1 MTDLPYGW
9 VSKPLSEV
17 LEESIGGIWGSEPG
31 SAEVDVSV
39 LRVTE
44 MKADGRLEPST
55 AARRSVSAKQVASRE
70 LRVGDIILEKSGGG
84 PKSPV
89 GRVGI
94 IDSTTAGYLFSNFMQ
109 LLRPATETVQPDF
122 LFQYLVYFQATGQTA
137 PMQTATTNIRNIKM
151 PDYLASGVPLPPL
164 AEQQRIVEILE
175 EQFSRLDAAL
185 ASIRTVRE
193 KAAAFR
199 RSLLQAAFHGALAG
213 DSAVSIPSDWSL
225 LSLDEVSEVRLGR
238 QRSPRNHSGPQM
250 RPYLRAAN
258 VTWQGLDLTDV
269 KEMNFSDEELRV
281 LCLKSGDILVG
292 EASGSPN
299 EVGKA
304 AVFQGEIENCCFQNT
319 LLRVRP
325 LSIDTRYLHYFLTG
339 TAMSGAYARES
350 RGVGISHLGRAK
362 LASWPV
368 PVAPAPEQQ
377 RIGEM
382 LDEQFSRL
390 DAALVVANQL
400 EARFASERRS
410 ILHAAFAG
418 TLTAQWRETN
428 HG

>member
-1 MTDLPYGW
+1 MTELPDGWQADNIGTIADTQLGKMLNSSKQTGTAAMPYLRNINLRWGGFDLSDVKEMDIFHDEREQFTLRTGDLLICEGGEPGRCAVWKSDLPMAFQNAMHRVRPKAT
-9 VSKPLSEV
+9 VSADFLALQVESQVRNGELDHLFSGVTIKHFSQQKLRGVEV
-17 LEESIGGIWGSEPG
+17 LI
-31 SAEVDVSV
+31 
-39 LRVTE
+39 
-44 MKADGRLEPST
+44 
-55 AARRSVSAKQVASRE
+55 
-70 LRVGDIILEKSGGG
+70 
-84 PKSPV
+84 
-89 GRVGI
+89 
-94 IDSTTAGYLFSNFMQ
+94 
-109 LLRPATETVQPDF
+109 
-122 LFQYLVYFQATGQTA
+122 
-137 PMQTATTNIRNIKM
+137 
-151 PDYLASGVPLPPL
+151 PPL

-193 KAAAFR
+193 NAAAFR

-238 QRSPRNHSGPQM
+238 QRSPRNHSGPQL

-269 KEMNFSDEELRV
+269 KEMNFSDEELSV

-390 DAALVVANQL
+390 DAALVVTNQL
-400 EARFASERRS
+400 EARIVSERRS
-410 ILHAAFAG
+410 LLHAAFSGA
-418 TLTAQWRETN
+418 LTEQWRTTHN
-428 HG
+428 G

>member
-1 MTDLPYGW
+1 MSQVQTPETWKTVTLDGAADVVMGQSPPGTSYNERG
-9 VSKPLSEV
+9 E
-17 LEESIGGIWGSEPG
+17 GEPFFQG
-31 SAEVDVSV
+31 KAEFGELHPTV
-39 LRVTE
+39 RKWT
-44 MKADGRLEPST
+44 T
-55 AARRSVSAKQVASRE
+55 AGTKRA
-70 LRVGDIILEKSGGG
+70 LVGDILMSVRA
-84 PKSPV
+84 PV
-89 GRVGI
+89 G
-94 IDSTTAGYLFSNFMQ
+94 
-109 LLRPATETVQPDF
+109 P
-122 LFQYLVYFQATGQTA
+122 
-137 PMQTATTNIRNIKM
+137 TNIAKVDCVIGRGLAAIRARSEINQT
-151 PDYLASGVPLPPL
+151 YLLWILRSLEQEIASKGTGTTFDAISGDSLRGTIVPIPPIR
-164 AEQQRIVEILE
+164 EQERIVEVLE

-193 KAAAFR
+193 KASAFR

-269 KEMNFSDEELRV
+269 KEMNFSDEELSV

-390 DAALVVANQL
+390 DAALVVTNQL
-400 EARFASERRS
+400 EARIVSERRS
-410 ILHAAFAG
+410 LLHAAFSGA
-418 TLTAQWRETN
+418 LTEQWRTTHN
-428 HG
+428 G

>member
-1 MTDLPYGW
+1 MTVLPTGWQLEPVKNIAREGDFFDGDWVESKDQDPTGRVRLVQLADVGEGNFRDKSSRWLRDDQADGLGASYLEAGDLLIARMPDPMGRCCQMPTLPYR
-9 VSKPLSEV
+9 
-17 LEESIGGIWGSEPG
+17 SIT
-31 SAEVDVSV
+31 AVDVAV
-39 LRVTE
+39 LRIGR
-44 MKADGRLEPST
+44 ADIS
-55 AARRSVSAKQVASRE
+55 
-70 LRVGDIILEKSGGG
+70 
-84 PKSPV
+84 PKFVMWALNSP
-89 GRVGI
+89 
-94 IDSTTAGYLFSNFMQ
+94 A
-109 LLRPATETVQPDF
+109 
-122 LFQYLVYFQATGQTA
+122 
-137 PMQTATTNIRNIKM
+137 IRISITS
-151 PDYLASGVPLPPL
+151 LASGTTRQRVSRKNLGAIEVSVPPL
-164 AEQQRIVEILE
+164 AEQKRIVEILE

-185 ASIRTVRE
+185 TSIRTVQE
-193 KAAAFR
+193 KVAAFR

-213 DSAVSIPSDWSL
+213 DSAVSIPSDWNL

-368 PVAPAPEQQ
+368 PVAPAPEQR

-390 DAALVVANQL
+390 DAALVVTNQL
-400 EARFASERRS
+400 EARIVSERRS
-410 ILHAAFAG
+410 LLHAAFSG
-418 TLTAQWRETN
+418 TLTAQWRETHN
-428 HG
+428 G

>member
-1 MTDLPYGW
+1 MSELPNSW
-9 VSKPLSEV
+9 VATSIGVVAEV
-17 LEESIGGIWGSEPG
+17 LAGRTPGRFEAKLEASQRGDRTVPFYKVGDMNAAPTFMDDARVLFAKDEAATFGITILGEGSVVFPKAGGAIATNKKRIIRTPGGIDLNCMSVTAKEWILPRFLFYFFDRLDLTSLSTG
-31 SAEVDVSV
+31 SV
-39 LRVTE
+39 LPQIGK
-44 MKADGRLEPST
+44 KAVEST
-55 AARRSVSAKQVASRE
+55 CLS
-70 LRVGDIILEKSGGG
+70 
-84 PKSPV
+84 
-89 GRVGI
+89 
-94 IDSTTAGYLFSNFMQ
+94 
-109 LLRPATETVQPDF
+109 
-122 LFQYLVYFQATGQTA
+122 
-137 PMQTATTNIRNIKM
+137 
-151 PDYLASGVPLPPL
+151 LPPL

-238 QRSPRNHSGPQM
+238 QRSPRNHSGPQL

-269 KEMNFSDEELRV
+269 KEMNFSDEELSV

-390 DAALVVANQL
+390 DAALVVTNQL
-400 EARFASERRS
+400 EARIVSERRS
-410 ILHAAFAG
+410 LLHAAFSGA
-418 TLTAQWRETN
+418 LTEQWRTTHN
-428 HG
+428 G